1 MNECLELQ
9 DKTLVRI
16 SLYLASQSLIPLPAS
31 ISIPRI
37 SGGPLFSG
45 TPALVLASSPR
56 NNTELRYTSA
66 PTVKTSQSNQQAG
79 VIYAFDVQVP
89 VALNVDAVQQLHLN
103 FAFILP
109 EGPAV
114 GPA

>member
-37 SGGPLFSG
+37 SGGPNRKTNSGIWAAGSNLPIPSTGRVFSK
-45 TPALVLASSPR
+45 PFS
-56 NNTELRYTSA
+56 
-66 PTVKTSQSNQQAG
+66 
-79 VIYAFDVQVP
+79 
-89 VALNVDAVQQLHLN
+89 
-103 FAFILP
+103 
-109 EGPAV
+109 
-114 GPA
+114 